1 MVCRDAGK
9 PVGMVSGE
17 IQLIKSSPVTEGS
30 AGSTTLEKIMT
41 ANEFTRLAWKKIS
54 HKNGVYFWGMHF
66 DVSDS
71 FRHIDAHGAL
81 MDAPERM
88 PAGGSSFRGL
98 HMEAGPVCR

>member
-1 MVCRDAGK
+1 
-9 PVGMVSGE
+9 
-17 IQLIKSSPVTEGS
+17 
-30 AGSTTLEKIMT
+30 MT
-41 ANEFTRLAWKKIS
+41 DNEFTRLAWKKIS

-88 PAGGSSFRGL
+88 PAGGSSFRGVHL
-98 HMEAGPVCR
+98 DAGPVCR